1 VRSCLEELELDDH
14 MSSGPLFTWTNN
26 QQPSF
31 LARKLDRV
39 LVNST
44 CLVTHLLSLFDSSTF
59 GKHPDF
65 LSIGDPTVSLFLEL
79 KRLKKELRKFN
90 LKCYGDITGKDQKK
104 RKELKEIQLAT
115 LSGSVNDKL
124 LEMDKCLFKEY
135 KSLLDAEESF
145 YWKKS
150 RIRWIQEGDQNTG
163 FFHSMVVVRH
173 SRHTIKLYIDDNGNR
188 LDTFEQISKE
198 AVDFYK
204 KLIGSPDKNVFDC
217 SLDLLKELLPK
228 TFSTDAQI
236 DLAKPIPIE
245 EIKVAI
251 FEQNGDKAPGPD
263 GCTAHFFK
271 VAWHIVGAGLLPAFN
286 TTTIVLLPKVKN
298 PGHMREFRPLSCCS
312 AFF

>member
-1 VRSCLEELELDDH
+1 
-14 MSSGPLFTWTNN
+14 M
-26 QQPSF
+26 
-31 LARKLDRV
+31 
-39 LVNST
+39 
-44 CLVTHLLSLFDSSTF
+44 
-59 GKHPDF
+59 
-65 LSIGDPTVSLFLEL
+65 VSLFLEL

-124 LEMDKCLFKEY
+124 LEMEKCLFKEY

-228 TFSTDAQI
+228 TFSTDAKIHLQKAF
-236 DLAKPIPIE
+236 DS
-245 EIKVAI
+245 IKLDFILVVLEALEVPELVI
-251 FEQNGDKAPGPD
+251 RWIRVCLTTPRFSISINGGLI
-263 GCTAHFFK
+263 GYFK
-271 VAWHIVGAGLLPAFN
+271 GARG
-286 TTTIVLLPKVKN
+286 IRQ
-298 PGHMREFRPLSCCS
+298 GDPLSPYLCY
-312 AFF
+312 FDE